1 MRTHT
6 VTMKELSSRRAAHRG
21 GHRFAKEVANGVFGK
36 YLQVETTS
44 SQTLCIAFP
53 KSAHTHTYTLTQTHF
68 DLLTS
73 LGRIFLSHTHT

>member
-53 KSAHTHTYTLTQTHF
+53 KSAHTHTYTHPEHSMTLNSS
-68 DLLTS
+68 TS
-73 LGRIFLSHTHT
+73 YDR